1 MSSSECQLKWHFELF
16 FSKGGFQLALNEQI
30 DKLSVQEMIAMQK
43 GKKGKKRFEKSIP
56 VILFIIASIS
66 VLTTF
71 GIVFT
76 LIFETFEFFRRVPIL
91 DFIFGREWLP
101 FSNSQ
106 PLYGILPLIAGTL
119 KVTLIAVIV
128 AVPFGLASAIYLSE
142 YASDNMRRVI
152 KPVLEVLAGV
162 PTIVYGFFAL
172 TFVTPL
178 LQQFIPG
185 LKIFNALSPGIVVG
199 IMILP
204 MIASLSE
211 DAMSSVP
218 NSIREGALA
227 LGATKLEVAM
237 KVVLPA
243 ALSGIMASIVLAI
256 SRAIGET
263 MIVSLAGG
271 STPRFDMDMSDS
283 IQTMTAYI
291 VQVATGDAGYGTT
304 IYYSIYAV
312 GFTLFLFTLLMNW
325 LAHVISKRF
334 REEY

>member
-1 MSSSECQLKWHFELF
+1 
-16 FSKGGFQLALNEQI
+16 
-30 DKLSVQEMIAMQK
+30 MIP
-43 GKKGKKRFEKSIP
+43 I
-56 VILFIIASIS
+56 ILLLIASVS

-71 GIVFT
+71 GIVGT
-76 LIFETFEFFRRVPIL
+76 LIVETVIFFKEVKIT
-91 DFIFGREWLP
+91 DFLFGTEWYP
-101 FSNSQ
+101 FGNKE
-106 PLYGILPLIAGTL
+106 LLFGILPLVAGTL
-119 KVTLIAVIV
+119 KVTGIAVVV
-128 AVPFGLASAIYLSE
+128 AVPFGIASAIFLSE
-142 YASDNMRRVI
+142 YASDKTRRVI
-152 KPVLEVLAGV
+152 KPILEVLAGV

-178 LQQFIPG
+178 LQQFIPD

-199 IMILP
+199 VMILP

-227 LGATKLEVAM
+227 MGSTKLEVAL

-243 ALSGIMASIVLAI
+243 ALSGIMASVVLAV

-271 STPRFDMDMSDS
+271 STPKFDMNVTES

-291 VQVATGDAGYGTT
+291 VQVSSGDAGYGTT

-312 GFTLFLFTLLMNW
+312 GFTLFLFTLLMNY
-325 LAHVISKRF
+325 LAHVISKKY

>member
-1 MSSSECQLKWHFELF
+1 MVKRINESTSIQEL
-16 FSKGGFQLALNEQI
+16 
-30 DKLSVQEMIAMQK
+30 IAK
-43 GKKGKKRFEKSIP
+43 SRTGNAKKFEKIIP
-56 VILFIIASIS
+56 YILMLLASVS

-71 GIVFT
+71 GIIITLIIET
-76 LIFETFEFFRRVPIL
+76 LIFFSRISVTT
-91 DFIFGREWLP
+91 FIFGTEWYP
-101 FSNSQ
+101 FANTEQ
-106 PLYGILPLIAGTL
+106 LFGILPLIVGTL
-119 KVTLIAVIV
+119 KVAFIAAMV
-128 AVPFGLASAIYLSE
+128 AVPFGIGSAIYLSE
-142 YASDNMRRVI
+142 FASDKARRII
-152 KPVLEVLAGV
+152 KPILEILAGI

-178 LQQFIPG
+178 LQQIIPD

-218 NSIREGALA
+218 NSIRDGALA
-227 LGATKLEVAM
+227 IGSTKLEVAL

-243 ALSGIMASIVLAI
+243 AASGVIASIVLAM

-271 STPRFDMDMSDS
+271 STPKFDWDITES

-291 VQVATGDAGYGTT
+291 VQVSSGDAGYGTT

-312 GFTLFLFTLLMNW
+312 GFILFLFTLFMNYI
-325 LAHVISKRF
+325 AHVISKRF

>member
-1 MSSSECQLKWHFELF
+1 MAQK
-16 FSKGGFQLALNEQI
+16 QVTDQP
-30 DKLSVQEMIAMQK
+30 SVQELIAKSSNKKQK
-43 GKKGKKRFEKSIP
+43 QLVEKLIP
-56 VILFIIASIS
+56 IILFIIASIS
-66 VLTTF
+66 VLTTI
-71 GIVFT
+71 GIVLT
-76 LIFETFEFFRRVPIL
+76 LIVETIIFFKDIPVL
-91 DFIFGREWLP
+91 SFLFGTEWYP
-101 FSNSQ
+101 FANKE
-106 PLYGILPLIAGTL
+106 PAFGILPLIAGTL
-119 KVTLIAVIV
+119 KVTIIAVIV
-128 AVPFGLASAIYLSE
+128 AVPFGIGSAIFLSE
-142 YASDNMRRVI
+142 YASDTTRRII
-152 KPVLEVLAGV
+152 KPILEVLAGI

-178 LQQFIPG
+178 LQQFIPD

-227 LGATKLEVAM
+227 MGSTKLEVAL
-237 KVVLPA
+237 KVVVPA
-243 ALSGIMASIVLAI
+243 ALSGIVASVVLAI

-271 STPRFDMDMSDS
+271 STPKFDFDVTGS

-291 VQVATGDAGYGTT
+291 VQVSSGDAGYGTT
-304 IYYSIYAV
+304 IYYSIYSV
-312 GFTLFLFTLLMNW
+312 GFTLFLFTLVMN
-325 LAHVISKRF
+325 LIAHAISKKY

>member
-1 MSSSECQLKWHFELF
+1 MRT
-16 FSKGGFQLALNEQI
+16 NEQSI
-30 DKLSVQEMIAMQK
+30 QAMIAASRN
-43 GKKGKKRFEKSIP
+43 KKGKRLLEKTMP
-56 VILFIIASIS
+56 KLLLLTALIS

-76 LIFETFEFFRRVPIL
+76 LIFETVEFFNRIPLL
-91 DFIFGREWLP
+91 DFITGVEWLP
-101 FSNSQ
+101 FAGEAQ
-106 PLYGILPLIAGTL
+106 YGILPLIAGTM
-119 KVTLIAVIV
+119 KVTVIAVLV
-128 AVPFGLASAIYLSE
+128 AVPLGLAAAIYLSE
-142 YASDNMRRVI
+142 YASDSARRII
-152 KPVLEVLAGV
+152 KPVLEVLAGI

-172 TFVTPL
+172 TFVTPV
-178 LQQFIPG
+178 LQMISPDI
-185 LKIFNALSPGIVVG
+185 KIFNALSPGIVVG

-204 MIASLSE
+204 MITSLSE

-218 NSIREGALA
+218 KSIREGALG
-227 LGATKLEVAM
+227 LGSTKFEVAI

-243 ALSGIMASIVLAI
+243 ALSGIVASIVLAV

-271 STPRFDMDMSDS
+271 STPTLDANVTGS

-291 VQVATGDAGYGTT
+291 VQVSTGDAGYGTT

-312 GFTLFLFTLLMNW
+312 GFTLFIFTLLMNL
-325 LAHVISKRF
+325 LAQYISKRY

>member
-1 MSSSECQLKWHFELF
+1 MTTKQQEKP
-16 FSKGGFQLALNEQI
+16 
-30 DKLSVQEMIAMQK
+30 SVQQLIVKSHNRK
-43 GKKGKKRFEKSIP
+43 GKKTIEKLVP
-56 VILFIIASIS
+56 VLLFLTATIS

-76 LIFETFEFFRRVPIL
+76 LIFETFEFFSRVSL
-91 DFIFGREWLP
+91 TDYLFGKEWLP
-101 FSNSQ
+101 FSGKE
-106 PLYGILPLIAGTL
+106 PLYGILPLLLGTF
-119 KVTLIAVIV
+119 KVTSIAILV
-128 AVPFGLASAIYLSE
+128 AVPFGLGAAIYLSE
-142 YASDNMRRVI
+142 YASERVRKTV
-152 KPVLEVLAGV
+152 KPILEVLAGV

-172 TFVTPL
+172 TFVTPI
-178 LQQFIPG
+178 LQVIVPN
-185 LKIFNALSPGIVVG
+185 LKIFNAVSPGMVVG

-204 MIASLSE
+204 MIISMSE

-218 NSIREGALA
+218 SSIREGAFG
-227 LGATKLEVAM
+227 LGATKFEVAI

-243 ALSGIMASIVLAI
+243 ALSGIVASIVLGI

-271 STPRFDMDMSDS
+271 ATPKFDFGFTDS

-291 VQVATGDAGYGTT
+291 VQVTTGDAGYGTT

-312 GFTLFLFTLLMNW
+312 GFTLFFFTLAMNL
-325 LAHVISKRF
+325 LATYISKRF

>member
-1 MSSSECQLKWHFELF
+1 MAQK
-16 FSKGGFQLALNEQI
+16 KLAGQS
-30 DKLSVQEMIAMQK
+30 SVQELIAKSSSKKQK
-43 GKKGKKRFEKSIP
+43 KIIEKLIP
-56 VILFIIASIS
+56 VILLLIASVS

-76 LIFETFEFFRRVPIL
+76 LIVETGIFFSKVRIT
-91 DFIFGREWLP
+91 DFLFGTEWFP
-101 FSNSQ
+101 FANTQ
-106 PLYGILPLIAGTL
+106 QQFGILPLIAGTL
-119 KVTLIAVIV
+119 KVTLIAIIV
-128 AVPFGLASAIYLSE
+128 AVPFGIASAVFLSE
-142 YASDNMRRVI
+142 YASDNTRRII
-152 KPVLEVLAGV
+152 KPILEVLAGI

-178 LQQFIPG
+178 LQQIIPG

-218 NSIREGALA
+218 RSIREGALA
-227 LGATKLEVAM
+227 MGSTKLEVAL

-243 ALSGIMASIVLAI
+243 ALSGIIASVVLAV

-271 STPRFDMDMSDS
+271 STPKFDFNVTDS

-291 VQVATGDAGYGTT
+291 VQVSSGDAGYGTT
-304 IYYSIYAV
+304 IYYSIYSV
-312 GFTLFLFTLLMNW
+312 GFTLFLFTLLMNFI
-325 LAHVISKRF
+325 AHVISKKY